1 VKAFR
6 IALLTAARRVLAERG
21 GILVSV
27 GFYLAVVSVVGSLW
41 HAAAGAHG
49 GTVAGY
55 SAVALTWYIATSEAA
70 TVSLDIR
77 LIEAIGNDIAGGA
90 IVAELLRPAS
100 VVGIR
105 IASEIGRA
113 LPRLAVLS
121 LSGVVAAF
129 FLSGG
134 HGPPDPAALVLAV
147 PALVLAVSVNL
158 VAQHAFAG
166 VAFWIR
172 DARSTW
178 FLYQKFVFIAG
189 GMLLPIEVLPH
200 GVERAVRLLPFMAMS
215 YAPARLASGHFEPEL
230 LAVQAGWL
238 AVLGVI
244 AVAVFAA
251 GERRL
256 QVVGG

>member
-6 IALLTAARRVLAERG
+6 VAVVTAAQRVLAERG
-21 GILVSV
+21 GLLVSL
-27 GFYLAVVSVVGSLW
+27 GFYLAVVSVVTSLW
-41 HAAAGAHG
+41 RAAAGAHG
-49 GTVAGY
+49 GTVVGY

-70 TVSLDIR
+70 TVSLNIR
-77 LIEAIGNDIAGGA
+77 LIEDIGNDIASGT

-105 IASEIGRA
+105 VASEVGRA
-113 LPRLAVLS
+113 LPRLAILS
-121 LSGVVAAF
+121 LSGAVAAF
-129 FLSGG
+129 LLSGG
-134 HGPPDPAALVLAV
+134 HGPPDPAALLLAM
-147 PALVLAVSVNL
+147 PALVLAIAVNL

-200 GVERAVRLLPFMAMS
+200 GIERAARLLPFMAMA
-215 YAPARLASGHFEPEL
+215 YAPARLASGHFEPTL
-230 LAVQAGWL
+230 LLVQAGWL
-238 AVLGVI
+238 AVLGAI